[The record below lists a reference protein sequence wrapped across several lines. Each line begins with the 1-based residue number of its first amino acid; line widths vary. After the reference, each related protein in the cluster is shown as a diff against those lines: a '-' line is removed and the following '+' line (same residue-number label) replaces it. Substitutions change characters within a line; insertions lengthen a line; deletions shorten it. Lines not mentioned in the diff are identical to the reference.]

1 MPASRRQ
8 DNTAWLSQAWSQQR
22 GREGR
27 RTGELFEYHIVSIH
41 SIYIESVDLEYFH
54 HQNIRTCKKKK
65 PTVTSLESKATAGM
79 GNDIVDA
86 ARTASERLWACSEVN
101 EQTDV
106 PVCLPRSGLYVVYC
120 PGPKTTLPGCYR
132 HGRSGGE
139 RRGDGRMS
147 WLVVYTIYTMCGL
160 RKFSPKK

>member
-1 MPASRRQ
+1 M
-8 DNTAWLSQAWSQQR
+8 
-22 GREGR
+22 
-27 RTGELFEYHIVSIH
+27 
-41 SIYIESVDLEYFH
+41 DLEYFH

-106 PVCLPRSGLYVVYC
+106 PVCLPRSGLYVVAQDQRQHC
-120 PGPKTTLPGCYR
+120 LVVTGMVAA
-132 HGRSGGE
+132 GE
-139 RRGDGRMS
+139 REGETDG
-147 WLVVYTIYTMCGL
+147 
-160 RKFSPKK
+160 